1 MPNRSRKS
9 HVVFQLG
16 LEKPIDMTHWFF
28 VYKPRMSRPIKFVR
42 AAWPRLILGA
52 LALAIFALCLQ
63 DDWDIEIALSQPSHG
78 FVAKVSKDSKENPGA
93 ENFAATAAAALEWQP
108 SFTARVLSVSVAQQ
122 LPAYFLL
129 HSISVR
135 APPAVI

>member
-1 MPNRSRKS
+1 
-9 HVVFQLG
+9 
-16 LEKPIDMTHWFF
+16 
-28 VYKPRMSRPIKFVR
+28 MSRTAKFLKT
-42 AAWPRLILGA
+42 AWPRLILGA

-78 FVAKVSKDSKENPGA
+78 FVAKVTKDSKENPGA
-93 ENFAATAAAALEWQP
+93 ENFAAAATAALEWQP
-108 SFTARVLSVSVAQQ
+108 SFTARVLSISVAQQ
-122 LPAYFLL
+122 LPAHFLL

>member
-1 MPNRSRKS
+1 MSQTGKFLKS
-9 HVVFQLG
+9 
-16 LEKPIDMTHWFF
+16 
-28 VYKPRMSRPIKFVR
+28 
-42 AAWPRLILGA
+42 AWPRLILGA

-78 FVAKVSKDSKENPGA
+78 FVAKVTKDSKENPGA
-93 ENFAATAAAALEWQP
+93 QNFSAAAATATDWQP
-108 SFTARVLSVSVAQQ
+108 SFAARVFSVDAAQQ